1 MKEDSTLDTT
11 VDEWRTVMEAE
22 FSNCRPILG
31 LPTIENGRTNIELS
45 KEFSLSRTCMLE
57 RLNELIES
65 ESCRKGKAIR
75 EKRDGSSGWTVVY
88 ELIPKTK
95 KRENQ

>member
-1 MKEDSTLDTT
+1 MKEDNFLDTT
-11 VDEWRTVMEAE
+11 IDQWRAIMETQ
-22 FSNCRPILG
+22 FNNCRPILG

-65 ESCRKGKAIR
+65 GSCRKGKAIR
-75 EKRDGSSGWTVVY
+75 KKRDGSTGWTVVY
-88 ELIPKTK
+88 ELISKAK
-95 KRENQ
+95 KAGK